1 VSDSRLS
8 RNMLPCFQGHYR
20 SARLHT
26 DRSGKVNPA
35 IQYINE
41 LAMCTYLLALAYIFT
56 ACTDYTLFIIII
68 TIKDTA
74 SLYPHYVLFFDMAMI
89 ICTCI
94 HWEESIILLAESSM
108 RLRASYVL
116 WSSWVQQIHSSK
128 ELSDYGWWVNELRVL
143 ELRRPCRIH
152 TALHSKERWQMLL
165 GLRLVA
171 CSTLTNAV
179 LMHPTIS
186 NHFGIWD
193 G

>member
-1 VSDSRLS
+1 MHISTGTRIHIYRMYRL
-8 RNMLPCFQGHYR
+8 
-20 SARLHT
+20 
-26 DRSGKVNPA
+26 
-35 IQYINE
+35 YIIYYNNYYKGY
-41 LAMCTYLLALAYIFT
+41 C
-56 ACTDYTLFIIII
+56 IIIS
-68 TIKDTA
+68 TLCT
-74 SLYPHYVLFFDMAMI
+74 FFDMAMI